1 MTLQTNV
8 QITPSC
14 LRPHHYGGAI
24 PLDSGRMAL
33 DIKLC
38 EDRCTVSIDITDLN
52 PCLVDERPDPVRI
65 LVIQIGLFGRYV
77 NRYSRC
83 ERFVCVVGVEPT
95 DNRKGYGVPLL
106 LLLGCTNCQ
115 RFLFVGKNAGL
126 LVVGECAVLESRYST
141 HAAYQSQNHE
151 SDISCVEMGLEGLS
165 WGGIYAP

>member
-1 MTLQTNV
+1 
-8 QITPSC
+8 
-14 LRPHHYGGAI
+14 
-24 PLDSGRMAL
+24 MAL

-77 NRYSRC
+77 NRYSRF

-95 DNRKGYGVPLL
+95 DNRKGYRVLLL

-126 LVVGECAVLESRYST
+126 LVVGECAVLESRVLNT
-141 HAAYQSQNHE
+141 CRLPVTKPRERH
-151 SDISCVEMGLEGLS
+151 
-165 WGGIYAP
+165 

>member
-1 MTLQTNV
+1 M
-8 QITPSC
+8 
-14 LRPHHYGGAI
+14 
-24 PLDSGRMAL
+24 
-33 DIKLC
+33 
-38 EDRCTVSIDITDLN
+38 SIDITDLD
-52 PCLVDERPDPVRI
+52 PCLVDERPNAVRI
-65 LVIQIGLFGRYV
+65 LVIRIGRFGRDV

-83 ERFVCVVGVEPT
+83 ERHVCVVGVEPT
-95 DNRKGYGVPLL
+95 DNRKGYSIPLL

-115 RFLFVGKNAGL
+115 RFLFVGKNVGL